1 MRDMDKM
8 TLNEVFGEKSAA
20 FGEGARRLTEDELFT
35 VASFLLPGGRG
46 RALKKAGSRGVK
58 VVRDLIDE
66 LMGKGKKVS
75 GEVPVSK
82 DPFRL
87 LPKRQDPGLTMRD
100 VLSGNERAMKVPA
113 FEREALGLTKR
124 VRVPGSKK
132 NLKNVETGEKSVNE
146 MLRIEAPKTGSEM
159 LPSIQRQ
166 MVPRTFQQRQDAFID
181 DLLNRVYGTPS
192 PRSMNPKAAEIFEN
206 NMYKLR
212 SRVNRASTI
221 GTPSIETTLD
231 DFARAGKAF
240 TRRNK
245 VSAKQKIKVE
255 KEIEKNRN
263 MIKNI
268 AESIGRDTGKGY
280 KEVDL
285 QDLIDFLSGKN

>member
-20 FGEGARRLTEDELFT
+20 FGEGARRLTEDELFEFAT
-35 VASFLLPGGRG
+35 FLLPVGRVKK
-46 RALKKAGSRGVK
+46 LKQAGSRGVK
-58 VVRDLIDE
+58 VVRDIFDE

-75 GEVPVSK
+75 GQVPVSK

-87 LPKRQDPGLTMRD
+87 LPKKQDPGLTMKD
-100 VLSGNERAMKVPA
+100 ILQGNQRAMDVPA

-124 VRVPGSKK
+124 VRIPGSKK
-132 NLKNVETGEKSVNE
+132 NVETGAKSINE
-146 MLRIEAPKTGSEM
+146 ILRIEAPKTGSEM

-166 MVPRTFQQRQDAFID
+166 MVPRTFNQRQDAFID

-192 PRSMNPKAAEIFEN
+192 PRSMNP
-206 NMYKLR
+206 
-212 SRVNRASTI
+212 RVT
-221 GTPSIETTLD
+221 
-231 DFARAGKAF
+231 
-240 TRRNK
+240 
-245 VSAKQKIKVE
+245 
-255 KEIEKNRN
+255 KEIERNRN

-268 AESIGRDTGKGY
+268 GDSIGKDTGKGY
-280 KEVDL
+280 KEVDI